1 MTLRFGTDGVRGVA
15 NVELTPE
22 LVLALGRAAARVIG
36 EPGMPFLI
44 GRDTRLSGP
53 MLEGALAAG
62 LASEGADVALLGVLP
77 TPGVAWRSVRDVAPA
92 AVISASHNPFADNG
106 IKFFTAGG
114 RKLDDATEERLE
126 AQLERVLVDRTHG
139 QRPGRVSADA
149 GDDGYAEALVGAL
162 EGRTL
167 EGLHVVVDCAHG
179 AGYRLAPDVLRKLGA
194 RVDALFD
201 DPDGTNIN
209 EDCGSTHPQALQKTV
224 VEQGADAGLALD
236 GDADRVL
243 AVDHRG
249 ELVDGDQIIA
259 VCAIDLRER
268 ARLKDDTVAVTVMTN
283 LGFRQA
289 MEARGVHVVETAVG
303 DRYVLEALEQGG
315 WSLGGEQSGHVIFRD
330 LATTGD
336 GVLTGIQLL
345 DIVARTG
352 RPLAELASVMT
363 RLPQVLRNVRVV
375 QREGLDEAE
384 AFWDE
389 VRSAEA
395 ELDGRGRVLVRPS
408 GTEPVVRVM
417 VEAPTAELADGT
429 VDRLCAALATAL
441 GTPSP

>member
-1 MTLRFGTDGVRGVA
+1 
-15 NVELTPE
+15 
-22 LVLALGRAAARVIG
+22 
-36 EPGMPFLI
+36 
-44 GRDTRLSGP
+44 
-53 MLEGALAAG
+53 MLEGALASG
-62 LASEGADVALLGVLP
+62 LASEGADVALLGVVP
-77 TPGVAWRSVRDVAPA
+77 TPGVAWRSLRDSAPG

-106 IKFFTAGG
+106 IKFFAALG

-126 AQLERVLVDRTHG
+126 TELERVLVDRTHR
-139 QRPGRVSADA
+139 QASGRISAEA
-149 GDDGYAEALVGAL
+149 GDDGYREALVGAL

-179 AGYRLAPDVLRKLGA
+179 AAYRLAPEVLRSLGA
-194 RVDALFD
+194 RVDVLFD

-209 EDCGSTHPQALQKTV
+209 EDCGSTHPQALRQAV

-259 VCAIDLRER
+259 VCALDLRER
-268 ARLKDDTVAVTVMTN
+268 GRLKEDAVVVTVMAN

-289 MEARGVHVVETAVG
+289 MEERGVRVVETAVG

-336 GVLTGIQLL
+336 GVLTSIQLL
-345 DIVARTG
+345 DIVARAG
-352 RPLAELASVMT
+352 RPLVELASVMT

-375 QREGLDEAE
+375 QREGLDEAHS
-384 AFWDE
+384 FWAE
-389 VRSAEA
+389 VRLAEA
-395 ELDGRGRVLVRPS
+395 QLDGRGRVLVRPS

-417 VEAPTAELADGT
+417 VEAPTAELAEGT
-429 VDRLCAALATAL
+429 VDRLCVALGAAL
-441 GTPSP
+441 GTPTS